1 MRIVLLMVLLSSSVY
16 AQNPIHSEP
25 TPALLYRPVV
35 HAMWDRDEG
44 EHAYPT
50 ADGFIKIAVHPALD
64 PEFFVDVRLN
74 KT

>member
-1 MRIVLLMVLLSSSVY
+1 
-16 AQNPIHSEP
+16 
-25 TPALLYRPVV
+25 
-35 HAMWDRDEG
+35 MWDRDEG

>member
-1 MRIVLLMVLLSSSVY
+1 MRRTQFTANQRKGL
-16 AQNPIHSEP
+16 AGAP

-35 HAMWDRDEG
+35 RAMWDRDEG